1 MVARLHSYETHPFT
15 VITQDNAYMYAKS
28 LEEAEKMAV
37 KRMEWSGLI
46 WAIIE
51 KHRADGKVIKTWKV
65 REGSLIERL
74 RRAYFPCRSLRSS
87 AVGWVAVFIIF
98 NCFLNH

>member
-1 MVARLHSYETHPFT
+1 
-15 VITQDNAYMYAKS
+15 MYAKS

-87 AVGWVAVFIIF
+87 AVGWVAVFIIL